1 MTREEAIEVLKEYR
15 AIVMNCLKAETPAFD
30 MAIEALSAD
39 ADSKVDP
46 IVIRPTVYFG
56 KSDFDKWAAEVKK
69 ESDRIIVIPHDAE
82 VVVNTATGLWVEER
96 GNWYGGGAWVCSIC
110 GYGYSFGGYHEANE
124 FRYCPNC
131 GVRMEANE

>member
-1 MTREEAIEVLKEYR
+1 MKREEAIQALKDLRDIRLQGVEWKES
-15 AIVMNCLKAETPAFD
+15 LD
-30 MAIEALSAD
+30 MAIEALQTD
-39 ADSKVDP
+39 TERKGDP

-82 VVVNTATGLWVEER
+82 VVVNTITGRWVEER
-96 GNWYGGGAWVCSIC
+96 GDWYGGGAWVCSIC
-110 GYGYSFGGYHEANE
+110 GYGYSFGAYHEANE

-131 GVRMEANE
+131 GARMEANE